1 MFFSRERYS
10 KHKPVLPTC
19 GCGQLGVGLL
29 FDSSSCCELCVMF
42 SCVPG
47 IDSLMAPKL
56 ERFLFWDR
64 RTDGQEFLWNSGE
77 ALLRSTQ
84 FKFGFSFS
92 QCYDGCEKLKTKLG
106 FGCRLKASCRL
117 LKCLLEKACARL
129 FAIFG
134 L

>member
-1 MFFSRERYS
+1 
-10 KHKPVLPTC
+10 
-19 GCGQLGVGLL
+19 
-29 FDSSSCCELCVMF
+29 MF

-84 FKFGFSFS
+84 LRGRAE
-92 QCYDGCEKLKTKLG
+92 QNQQQQYYTIQ
-106 FGCRLKASCRL
+106 AP
-117 LKCLLEKACARL
+117 
-129 FAIFG
+129 
-134 L
+134 

>member
-1 MFFSRERYS
+1 M
-10 KHKPVLPTC
+10 
-19 GCGQLGVGLL
+19 GLL

-56 ERFLFWDR
+56 ERFLFWDG
-64 RTDGQEFLWNSGE
+64 RTDGRTGGQEFLWNSGE

-106 FGCRLKASCRL
+106 FAT
-117 LKCLLEKACARL
+117 
-129 FAIFG
+129 FTPHVIFLRRKMHVG
-134 L
+134 ITYSKVKTLI